1 MQEMDSKQS
10 NIETGTN
17 TAEIHDGHC
26 LNCGTVL
33 EGSYCHECGQKASS
47 TNHSIKDFL
56 LEYLNNAYMW
66 DPQLFTTI
74 WQLASRP
81 GYLTRRFLSGKII
94 SHSHPLK
101 LNMFLLF
108 VFITFFVL
116 FHESDKL
123 NKTVHNYL
131 REARTF
137 STLQVDFLSSDK
149 VYGEKIKASGRDTV
163 ELFAPLTLAE
173 QYPQV
178 LALVE
183 VKEDTEGQSL
193 DKWIGV
199 VPSVFLEDSILVRD
213 ESGCYCFNN
222 KADVEMD
229 LDGFAIIDSV
239 GSTMIEIINDYFP
252 VIMLLTVPFLSLS
265 ISVVQRK
272 RKVSMLNHFIFS
284 LHYTAMIELVV
295 LLIYLAYLS
304 FGAPM
309 SVLQLILILGSNL
322 YLILAFRKVYGI
334 SSWFKAIVKSLF
346 INVIYML
353 ICILLF
359 LVIFVVSCMMVADN
373 I

>member
-1 MQEMDSKQS
+1 MQEMDSKQR

-17 TAEIHDGHC
+17 TAEIHDGRC

-47 TNHSIKDFL
+47 TNHSIKDFM

-74 WQLASRP
+74 WQLATRP

-108 VFITFFVL
+108 VFITFFVF

-123 NKTVHNYL
+123 NKSVHNFF
-131 REARTF
+131 RDARIF
-137 STLQVDFLSSDK
+137 STLQVDFLNSDK

-178 LALVE
+178 LTLVE

-213 ESGCYCFNN
+213 ESGYYCFNRE
-222 KADVEMD
+222 ADVEMD
-229 LDGFAIIDSV
+229 MDGFAIIDSV
-239 GSTMIEIINDYFP
+239 GSTMIEIINDYILMIILF
-252 VIMLLTVPFLSLS
+252 TVPFLSLS
-265 ISVVQRK
+265 VSVVQRK
-272 RKVSMLNHFIFS
+272 RKVPMLNHFIFS

-295 LLIYLAYLS
+295 LLIYLAYIS

-309 SVLQLILILGSNL
+309 SMLQWILILGSNI
-322 YLILAFRKVYGI
+322 YLILAFREVYGI
-334 SSWFKAIVKSLF
+334 SSWYKAILKTF
-346 INVIYML
+346 ITNVVYIT
-353 ICILLF
+353 ICCVL
-359 LVIFVVSCMMVADN
+359 LVIIFFVSCYIVAQN
-373 I
+373 